1 MQVQAVAPN
10 RPRKAGHLE
19 RGEGTLRRLERELRR
34 LLIAAVLALL
44 VSQNAASV
52 LAQPVP
58 LAQTNDSSPGA
69 CETQA
74 CAP

>member
-1 MQVQAVAPN
+1 
-10 RPRKAGHLE
+10 
-19 RGEGTLRRLERELRR
+19 LRRLERELRR